1 MGAKL
6 EQAAIAGSVALARMT
21 EELLNHSPQFFVCFQ
36 GLALFDLADC
46 GRIRCLRIQPTPIVV
61 LIFEKWTGHARK
73 NPRQ

>member
-36 GLALFDLADC
+36 GLALL
-46 GRIRCLRIQPTPIVV
+46 IWPIAAAFAA
-61 LIFEKWTGHARK
+61 FESNQHRL
-73 NPRQ
+73 